1 MEFSTCP
8 SHILGL
14 NCWKS
19 TGRLHLLQ
27 LTKFNKSLCSFCT
40 PVDDYSEFSSHLQ
53 PHRAQQ
59 QLNFCTFSIL
69 SSLWRGAWMPQSCQD
84 IIIRKKKKKVRNRSS
99 ALGRWFRSFLHLLF
113 KLTKRVQMRHLMTEY
128 QLSLSHAAPTLCKN
142 LGFCLPVAEHEPQTL
157 SLCLGRER

>member
-1 MEFSTCP
+1 MPPVPPLILHLLSWCSGLRNIRQSTAQRVGPQPQEPTFALPQAQDMEFSTCP

-84 IIIRKKKKKVRNRSS
+84 IIIRKKRKKSGIEAQR
-99 ALGRWFRSFLHLLF
+99 
-113 KLTKRVQMRHLMTEY
+113 
-128 QLSLSHAAPTLCKN
+128 
-142 LGFCLPVAEHEPQTL
+142 
-157 SLCLGRER
+157 